1 MNIAIIGSGISSL
14 TAARRLQADHNITVF
29 EANDYIGGHTN
40 TVDVESAEGH
50 FSIDTGF
57 IVFNDRTYPNF
68 IRLMD
73 ELKVE
78 SQPTIMSFSVKC
90 ERTGLEYR
98 GADLAGLFAQR
109 RNLLNPRF
117 YHLIYDLLRFNRL
130 GNRLLNEAQTAAPE
144 RAGSFLK
151 RHRFSQPFIE
161 QYFLPMGSA
170 IWSASLGSFENFPIR
185 FICEF
190 YKNHG
195 LLGITDRPQWRVIKG
210 GSRSYIA
217 PLTQLLR
224 ERIRLNQ
231 KVTSVRRVP
240 DPVDSTSAP
249 KIELSTECGE
259 VLNFDHV
266 VFGCHSDQ
274 ALRILGDGATAEER
288 EILEA
293 FPYQKNI
300 AKLHTQHDVLPV
312 RKHAWASWNYYNSI
326 HPSASATVTYNMNIL
341 QSLKSKTVFCVT
353 LNDEDRIKDENVLRT
368 FTYHHPTF
376 NLQRKAMQQRHA
388 DLINRNATS
397 FCGAYWGNGFHEDG
411 VVSGQAVADAIL
423 EVGVEC

>member
-14 TAARRLQADHNITVF
+14 VAARKLNADHQITVF
-29 EANDYIGGHTN
+29 EANNYIGGHTN
-40 TVDVESAEGH
+40 TVDVENEEGQ

-57 IVFNDRTYPNF
+57 IVHNDRTYPNF

-73 ELKVE
+73 ELGVE
-78 SQPTIMSFSVKC
+78 TQPTIMSFSVKC
-90 ERTGLEYR
+90 QRTGLEYR
-98 GADLAGLFAQR
+98 GADLWGLFAQH
-109 RNLLNPRF
+109 RNLVNPRF
-117 YHLIYDLLRFNRL
+117 YSLLYDMFRFNRL
-130 GNRLLNEAQTAAPE
+130 GNQLINDSQSRAPE
-144 RAGSFLK
+144 TVGRFLK
-151 RHRFSQPFIE
+151 RHRFSRSFIE

-170 IWSASLGSFENFPIR
+170 IWSASLSTFEQFPIS

-217 PLTQLLR
+217 PLTKPFI
-224 ERIRLNQ
+224 EHVRLNS

-240 DPVDSTSAP
+240 DPEDLSSDP
-249 KIELSTECGE
+249 KIELTTESGE
-259 VLNFDHV
+259 VLRFDHV

-274 ALRILGDGATAEER
+274 ALMILGDDATSDER
-288 EILEA
+288 EILGA
-293 FPYQKNI
+293 FPYQMNI

-312 RKHAWASWNYYNSI
+312 RKRAWASWNYYNSI
-326 HPSASATVTYNMNIL
+326 QPNVSATVTYNMNIL
-341 QSLKSKTVFCVT
+341 QSLESQKVFCVT
-353 LNDEDRIKDENVLRT
+353 LNDDDRIKDENVLRT

-376 NLQRKAMQQRHA
+376 NLQRKAMQRRHA
-388 DLINRNATS
+388 DLINKNATS

-411 VVSGQAVADAIL
+411 VVSGQAVAEAIVK
-423 EVGVEC
+423 VGVEC